1 MHRPEWRNWQTRGI
15 QNPVVATPCGFD
27 SHPRHLADEQFIVY
41 VLGEKGKRGHS
52 TFPTIHEFC
61 RKNYD
66 AEEK

>member
-1 MHRPEWRNWQTRGI
+1 MAGKLKR
-15 QNPVVATPCGFD
+15 
-27 SHPRHLADEQFIVY
+27 
-41 VLGEKGKRGHS
+41 KRGHS